1 MEQEIFKEALRLIL
15 MVSLPPT
22 LVSMFIGLLVGVLQ
36 TATQIQ
42 EQSISFALKLAGV
55 VVTLVVTAPWYSR
68 EFFEFI
74 NKAFLFVH

>member
-1 MEQEIFKEALRLIL
+1 MEQEIFKEALKLIL

-22 LVSMFIGLLVGVLQ
+22 LVSMSIGLLVGVIQ

-55 VVTLVVTAPWYSR
+55 VITLMVTAPWYSR

-74 NKAFLFVH
+74 NKALLFSY